1 MVSPIDRAVGGPAS
15 GLGLVE
21 RDEGEVLSIRT
32 LEVYKRRGRA
42 VHARPAP
49 VRSDVFAEDGMAR
62 AGCESRHLFDGQL
75 FSLSRLFLD
84 QEESHR
90 RHGQHQNCNRY
101 RREFVHS
108 LRCGHR
114 FAARL
119 APYNTHP
126 SVPYSCNRPHRV
138 GNRINS
144 HECRGYLN
152 RRY

>member
-1 MVSPIDRAVGGPAS
+1 VVRPVDRAVGGPAS
-15 GLGLVE
+15 GRGLEE

-42 VHARPAP
+42 VHARCAP
-49 VRSDVFAEDGMAR
+49 VCSDIFTEDGMAR
-62 AGCESRHLFDGQL
+62 AGGESRHLFDGQL

-84 QEESHR
+84 QKESHR

-119 APYNTHP
+119 ALYNTHL
-126 SVPYSCNRPHRV
+126 SVSYSCNRPLRV
-138 GNRINS
+138 GNRIDS